1 MWCRLRSKG
10 KSLFEVHQSY
20 LRTLGPCYLIGWI
33 LTRLIRESRGE
44 SDLKEDL
51 ADFHSQDPEKRFWD
65 PVCNTVSFLANKGG
79 ELIYYSLPIVDRG
92 SCPPFE
98 DPALLLHSI

>member
-65 PVCNTVSFLANKGG
+65 PVCNTVSFLANR
-79 ELIYYSLPIVDRG
+79 RG
-92 SCPPFE
+92 T
-98 DPALLLHSI
+98 DLLHYSPP

>member
-1 MWCRLRSKG
+1 MSAQVKREV
-10 KSLFEVHQSY
+10 LFEVHQSY

-44 SDLKEDL
+44 SDL

-65 PVCNTVSFLANKGG
+65 PVCNTVSFLANR
-79 ELIYYSLPIVDRG
+79 RG
-92 SCPPFE
+92 T
-98 DPALLLHSI
+98 DLLHYSPP

>member
-1 MWCRLRSKG
+1 MCTISPKSQGDTVCGVGSGQKG

-51 ADFHSQDPEKRFWD
+51 ADLHSQDPEKRFWD
-65 PVCNTVSFLANKGG
+65 PVCNTVSFLANKEGN
-79 ELIYYSLPIVDRG
+79 
-92 SCPPFE
+92 
-98 DPALLLHSI
+98 